1 MRRVGSSAAVSG
13 TEKIMAEPN
22 EAKGTTSGPG
32 SGGPPDDGASDTA
45 KIAAI
50 VFVIVLVVGCI
61 WLFNRLSSA
70 NQELNCVASGRR
82 DCASAT
88 P

>member
-1 MRRVGSSAAVSG
+1 
-13 TEKIMAEPN
+13 MAQQQDG
-22 EAKGTTSGPG
+22 AKGVKPRPDPADE
-32 SGGPPDDGASDTA
+32 PPEDGASDTA

-50 VFVIVLVVGCI
+50 VFVLVLVVGCI

-70 NQELNCVASGRR
+70 NQELNCVASGRH

>member
-1 MRRVGSSAAVSG
+1 
-13 TEKIMAEPN
+13 MAQPNDAKEP
-22 EAKGTTSGPG
+22 GSGPG
-32 SGGPPDDGASDTA
+32 GQPPEEGASDTA

-50 VFVIVLVVGCI
+50 VFVIILVVGCI